1 MDSGKLKL
9 ISKIL
14 NEVAEDLVFRYY
26 EEKKEAETGLMTGK
40 SGASLYLFH
49 YSKYSK
55 NEKYKKYAQTLL
67 EEVFE
72 DINSGKYYSP
82 FCGGL
87 AGVCWTIIHL
97 VENGFIHK
105 ENLEVLD
112 ELDDYLNKSMNDF
125 ISQNYFDFL
134 HGASGIA
141 YYFSKKAERN
151 PASTSKYLEYYVKKL
166 NEYAVYNETDGT
178 AKIISNIY
186 DADSKPVKVF
196 NLSLSHGISSLVI
209 VLSSIKKTIGFSEEL
224 DRLINGFIN
233 FIIINKNISKTDN
246 NSLYPGT
253 VPLTSQRKNIAVPS
267 RLGWCYGDIGNG
279 YAFISGA
286 SVNGSKS
293 YLYNTKAEEIFLNL
307 QKRKEPSL
315 QAINDAGICH
325 GSAGMVCMSR
335 SLNELYKQNVYKDL
349 EDYWIDITLE
359 FYNRK
364 NGLDGFS
371 RFINNEYE
379 YDISFLSGTTGVA
392 MSLLTSIDSKT
403 AKSNWQKLLLIT

>member
-1 MDSGKLKL
+1 MDSPKLQL

-26 EEKKEAETGLMTGK
+26 EEKKEAEIGLMTGK

-151 PASTSKYLEYYVKKL
+151 PASTSKYLECYVKKL

-196 NLSLSHGISSLVI
+196 NLSMSHGISSLVI
-209 VLSSIKKTIGFSEEL
+209 ILSSIKRIIGGSEEL

-233 FIIINKNISKTDN
+233 FIMMNRNTSQTDN

-253 VPLTSQRKNIAVPS
+253 VPLTTHEEKVPVPS

-279 YAFISGA
+279 YAFLGGA
-286 SVNGSKS
+286 CAIESKS
-293 YLYNTKAEEIFLNL
+293 GLYNSKAEEIFLNL
-307 QKRKEPSL
+307 QNRKEPKI
-315 QAINDAGICH
+315 QAINDAGMCH
-325 GSAGMVCMSR
+325 GSAGIANISH
-335 SLNELYKQNVYKDL
+335 SLYELYKNDLFKDL
-349 EDYWIDITLE
+349 EEYWIDITLD

-364 NGLDGFS
+364 NGIDGFS
-371 RFINNEYE
+371 RFIKNEYQ
-379 YDISFLSGTTGVA
+379 YDISFLTGTAGVA
-392 MSLLTSIDSKT
+392 MSLLTSIDSEA
-403 AKSNWQKLLLIT
+403 AKSNWQNLLLIP